1 MSKTTSRW
9 TADVELQVQ
18 FYDLDPMEIVWHGN
32 YAKYLEIARCALFDQ
47 INYNYPQ
54 MRDSGY
60 MWPIIDMRL
69 RYVAPAHFGQRLR
82 VTASIVEWE
91 SRLRI
96 DYLIADAESGKR
108 LNKASTTQVAVDM
121 RTGEMCFLSPPVLF
135 EKLGVTPS

>member
-1 MSKTTSRW
+1 MSKTTSVW
-9 TADVELQVQ
+9 SAAVELQVQ

-32 YAKYLEIARCALFDQ
+32 YAKYLELARCALFDR

-60 MWPIIDMRL
+60 MWPIIDMKL
-69 RYVAPAHFGQRLR
+69 RYVAPARFGQRLR
-82 VTASIVEWE
+82 VTATIVEWE

-121 RTGEMCFLSPPVLF
+121 RTGEMCFVSPPVLF
-135 EKLGVTPS
+135 EKLGVTPP